1 MCVTCT
7 MFLPMDINMPG
18 PHPPE
23 KKKPA
28 AKKEPV
34 EKKEPAAKKET
45 TSKDIIT
52 KLERVLKFATDPKT
66 IAIATAALAVAKAGY
81 DIYSKQ
87 QLKNS
92 LDEIVAKA
100 KQEAGSDTVMLP
112 TGFYQRPQPLVP
124 LIPDL
129 RDYDY
134 TMVNDYG
141 ERRSLASSNAGT
153 SISDI
158 PSLGSMVSVAD
169 EVMEEPPIGR
179 RRKASQDINE
189 RSTKKQ
195 STKEYTPMV
204 QKRTKQPNF
213 FKDKRRQIL

>member
-1 MCVTCT
+1 

-23 KKKPA
+23 KKKP
-28 AKKEPV
+28 
-34 EKKEPAAKKET
+34 KKEPAAKKEPPAKKET
-45 TSKDIIT
+45 ASKDIIA

-66 IAIATAALAVAKAGY
+66 IAIATAALAAAKAGY
-81 DIYSKQ
+81 DLYSKQ

-100 KQEAGSDTVMLP
+100 KQEAGSDAVMRP

-124 LIPDL
+124 FIPDL

-141 ERRSLASSNAGT
+141 ERRSLASSIADS
-153 SISDI
+153 SISNI
-158 PSLGSMVSVAD
+158 PSLGSMASVID
-169 EVMEEPPIGR
+169 EVMEEPPRDR
-179 RRKASQDINE
+179 RRKASQDIND
-189 RSTKKQ
+189 RLTKKQ
-195 STKEYTPMV
+195 STKEYAPMV
-204 QKRTKQPNF
+204 QKRIKQPNF